1 MLVGM
6 SYEPA
11 DTELK
16 QLIDRWVAQCNEPS
30 PDERIRTDHQF
41 VA

>member
-11 DTELK
+11 GTELK
-16 QLIDRWVAQCNEPS
+16 QLIDRWTFGPGGRV
-30 PDERIRTDHQF
+30 RTDHQF